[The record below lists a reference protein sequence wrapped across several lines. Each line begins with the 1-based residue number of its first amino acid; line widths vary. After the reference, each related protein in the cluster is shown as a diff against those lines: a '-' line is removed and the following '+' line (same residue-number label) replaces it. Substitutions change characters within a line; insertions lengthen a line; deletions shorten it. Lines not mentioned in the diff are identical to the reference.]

1 MPIHESVTLN
11 TGAVM
16 PTIGL
21 GTWKSAPGEVGQ
33 AVEFALKEGG
43 YRHVDTASVR
53 VISWAFGSADS
64 SCRYDY
70 QNEAEVG
77 QGIKVG
83 RF

>member
-53 VISWAFGSADS
+53 VISWAI
-64 SCRYDY
+64 
-70 QNEAEVG
+70 
-77 QGIKVG
+77 GIG
-83 RF
+83 